1 MSDLPNALIFD
12 VDGTLADTER
22 DGHRVAYNNT
32 FRDFALDWHW
42 SVAEYGELLA
52 VTGGKERMRYYLER
66 QNKPVDDQL
75 IQRIYQ
81 AKSKKFQ
88 DMIHNGEL
96 NLRPGVKR
104 LLDSAREQGVRL
116 AVATTTNPGNV
127 TSLLAS
133 TLGEASIG
141 WFEVIAAGDIV
152 AAKKPAP
159 DIYHYAL
166 QHMGMGPQGCV
177 ALEDSANGLKSSLAA
192 GLPTLITV
200 SGYTADEDFSGAAL
214 VVDHLGDED
223 EPATVLQNPH
233 DIAVER
239 VVDLDV
245 LARIAHTF

>member
-1 MSDLPNALIFD
+1 MSELPGALIFD

-32 FRDFALDWHW
+32 FKAFGLDWYW
-42 SVAEYGELLA
+42 SVEEYGELLA

-66 QNKPVDDQL
+66 LNRPVDDRL

-88 DMIHNGEL
+88 DMIRGGEL
-96 NLRPGVKR
+96 KLRPGVKR

-133 TLGEASIG
+133 TLGEDAIG

-166 QHMGMGPQGCV
+166 ERMSIDPHGCV

-200 SGYTADEDFSGAAL
+200 SGYTVDEDFTGAAL
-214 VVDHLGDED
+214 VVDHLGDENN
-223 EPATVLQNPH
+223 PAKVIQNPH
-233 DIAVER
+233 AITVGEL
-239 VVDLDV
+239 VDMEV
-245 LARIAHTF
+245 LARIAHTR